1 MKDRERRPEEGWGGG
16 AGLNE
21 SQSKFLS
28 KWPLSQTTLQ
38 NMKSHKS
45 DALEPTGVW
54 MFLVMTREY
63 SGTLTSAENQAQHQ
77 NSPKPESEALNFNQ
91 NEESAQTKIT

>member
-1 MKDRERRPEEGWGGG
+1 
-16 AGLNE
+16 
-21 SQSKFLS
+21 
-28 KWPLSQTTLQ
+28 
-38 NMKSHKS
+38 
-45 DALEPTGVW
+45 